1 MDISHIL
8 NSLNDHQ
15 RQAVTSDPGNL
26 LVLAGAGSGKTRV
39 LVHRIAWLIQMEGVS
54 THGILAVTFTNK
66 AANEMRLRIEE
77 LLERPAGGMWVGT
90 FHGLAHRLLRAH
102 YQEAGL
108 PEKFQILDSDDQLRL
123 VKRICK
129 NLELDESKWPAKQ
142 CQWFINKQKDE
153 GIRAANLEDFGE
165 EFIQIMIRV
174 YSAYEEACERGGMVD
189 FGELLL
195 RSHELW
201 LKNPAL
207 LEHYQNRFRHILVDE
222 FQDTNAIQYAWLRM
236 LVGREGFI
244 TVVGDDDQSIYGW
257 RGARIENI
265 QNFDKDFSDA
275 DMVRLEQNYRSTANI
290 LSAANNL
297 IAKNT
302 GRLGK
307 ELWTEDKDG
316 ESISAYSAFN
326 EQDEARFIIGQ
337 IEKWV
342 NSGNK
347 HTEAAILYR
356 SNAQSRELEEALLR
370 VSMPYRIYGGFRFY
384 ERLEIRNALAY
395 MRLVASRDDDAAFER
410 VINTPVRGLGAK
422 TLDSIRQVARAEG
435 CSMWQAAV
443 KVVEESLLP
452 ARAVLNVSVFMALI
466 NAMEDQVYGRELYEF
481 TEYVVKQSGLIQH
494 HEKEGGEKART
505 RIENLEE
512 LVNAAKAFEV
522 EDIHTEEDMLQEE
535 GAAPE
540 VDKELTETDILTAF
554 LDKAALDAGD
564 SQADEFE
571 DAVQLMTLHSA
582 KGLEFPLVFIAGME
596 EGLFPH
602 KMSMDDLAGLE
613 EERRLCYV
621 GITRA
626 RQKLYLTHAESRR
639 MHGEENLT
647 RPSRFLKEIPEE
659 LVEEIRMQGEVRRN
673 SYYAGNTYA
682 GNTYAG
688 NTYAGNTSYPGN
700 TPVNHAN
707 IGASRGMDKVAGT
720 DISLG
725 QRVLHPK
732 FGEGVVLNYEG
743 NGPNARI
750 QINFDSVGGKWLVMS
765 YARLEII

>member
-1 MDISHIL
+1 MPADGVKFPAMDISHIL
-8 NSLNDHQ
+8 NPLNDNQ
-15 RQAVTSDPGNL
+15 RKAVTSDPGNL

-54 THGILAVTFTNK
+54 PHGILAVTFTNK
-66 AANEMRLRIEE
+66 AANEMRVRIEE

-102 YQEAGL
+102 HQEAGL
-108 PEKFQILDSDDQLRL
+108 PDKFQILDSDDQLRL
-123 VKRICK
+123 VKRIVK
-129 NLELDESKWPAKQ
+129 ALELDEGKWPAKQ

-153 GIRAANLEDFGE
+153 GLRAANLEDFGE
-165 EFIQIMIRV
+165 EFMKVMIRV
-174 YSAYEEACERGGMVD
+174 YAAYEEACERGGMVD

-201 LKNPAL
+201 LKHPAL
-207 LEHYQNRFRHILVDE
+207 LQHYQHRFRHVLVDE

-236 LVGREGFI
+236 LVGRDGFI

-265 QNFDKDFSDA
+265 QNFDKDFPDA
-275 DMVRLEQNYRSTANI
+275 DLVRLEQNYRSTANI
-290 LSAANNL
+290 LNAANKL
-297 IAKNT
+297 IEKNS

-307 ELWTEDKDG
+307 ELWTDDKEG
-316 ESISAYSAFN
+316 EKISTYGAFN
-326 EQDEARFIIGQ
+326 EQDEARFIVGQ

-342 NSGNK
+342 NSGNR

-356 SNAQSRELEEALLR
+356 SNAQSREIEEALLR

-410 VINTPVRGLGAK
+410 VINTPVRGIGTK
-422 TLDSIRQVARAEG
+422 TVDSMRQIARAEG

-443 KVVEESLLP
+443 KAVEKSLIP
-452 ARAVLNVSVFMALI
+452 ARAVLNVSGFMALV

-481 TEYVVKQSGLIQH
+481 TEYVVRQSGLIQH

-522 EDIHTEEDMLQEE
+522 DDLPQEE
-535 GAAPE
+535 EFLQGDFNNDAEEAPG
-540 VDKELTETDILTAF
+540 DKELTEMDILTAF

-564 SQADEFE
+564 NQAADFE
-571 DAVQLMTLHSA
+571 DAVQMMTLHSA
-582 KGLEFPLVFIAGME
+582 KGLEFPLVFITGME

-639 MHGEENLT
+639 LHGEEQLT
-647 RPSRFLKEIPEE
+647 RPSRFLREIPADV
-659 LVEEIRMQGEVRRN
+659 VEEIRMKGEVRRAREYRGI
-673 SYYAGNTYA
+673 SAE
-682 GNTYAG
+682 
-688 NTYAGNTSYPGN
+688 
-700 TPVNHAN
+700 NHDI
-707 IGASRGMDKVAGT
+707 IGALHSSDKVTGT

-725 QRVLHPK
+725 QRVRHPK

-743 NGPNARI
+743 SGANARV
-750 QINFDSVGGKWLVMS
+750 QINFDDVGGKWLVMS
-765 YARLEII
+765 YAKLEAL